1 MIVAE
6 LSKVCN
12 GFLSVAVVFN
22 SNARYPP
29 KQGVKEGKNLER
41 LAFWFFSTVF
51 RPTKPTSNVRVEII
65 GEINNIG
72 NRKIVREDVAD
83 VGPMVLVK
91 PLLIPRYKPV

>member
-12 GFLSVAVVFN
+12 GLLSVAVVFN

-29 KQGVKEGKNLER
+29 KQRVKKGENLER
-41 LAFWFFSTVF
+41 LAFWFSSTVF
-51 RPTKPTSNVRVEII
+51 WPIKPTSNVRVEII

-72 NRKIVREDVAD
+72 NRKIIREDVAN
-83 VGPMVLVK
+83 VGPMVLAQIIVN
-91 PLLIPRYKPV
+91 PWV

>member
-22 SNARYPP
+22 SNARYSP
-29 KQGVKEGKNLER
+29 KQGVKKGENLER
-41 LAFWFFSTVF
+41 LAFWFSSTVF
-51 RPTKPTSNVRVEII
+51 RPIKPTSNVRVEII

-72 NRKIVREDVAD
+72 NRKIIREDVAN
-83 VGPMVLVK
+83 VGPMVLAQIIVN
-91 PLLIPRYKPV
+91 PWV